1 MVMKIEQLVKTYK
14 TEEKVIIAAIAK
26 ISKEVSSFNEKI
38 AKQTASQ
45 EKQLVK
51 ISSLLSSNQQP
62 QNEKVNSFQNL
73 MIEYT
78 NITDTLKEQYG
89 NFKTYMITQIDNQ

>member
-14 TEEKVIIAAIAK
+14 TEEKVIIAAIGK
-26 ISKEVSSFNEKI
+26 ISKEVSSSNEKI

-78 NITDTLKEQYG
+78 NITDTLKE
-89 NFKTYMITQIDNQ
+89 

>member
-14 TEEKVIIAAIAK
+14 TEEKVIIAAISK
-26 ISKEVSSFNEKI
+26 ISKEVSSSNEKI

-78 NITDTLKEQYG
+78 NITDTLKE
-89 NFKTYMITQIDNQ
+89 